1 MCAYHNTS
9 GHDLSECKVMLDQAQ
24 KMRANWAAQSK
35 LQGIKRAGV
44 YKTFKGL
51 MEKEVN
57 LMMKRHIKQCTQDNN
72 YVSKNNPE
80 VLLRKKKELWRKQI
94 KARYHP
100 NVSISNDSSDKLEC
114 HHMELAGEFKRPN
127 DLSHLI

>member
-24 KMRANWAAQSK
+24 KMRANWAVQSK